1 MDFLKGK
8 KMKVKKCVCIVMDS
22 VGIGALPDAARF
34 GDEGSH
40 TLGHV
45 MEQTG
50 IKLTNLCKLGL
61 ANIEDCGL
69 PGRVDKPL
77 GCYAKAAE
85 KFDGKDT
92 TGGHWEMAGLVLD
105 RPFPTFPNGFPKE
118 LMAQFEAA
126 IGRKTLG
133 NRAASGTKIIQE
145 LGDEH
150 MRTGYPI
157 VYTSADSVFQIAAHE
172 QVIPPEELYEICHTA
187 RKLLQGPWRVGRV
200 IARPFIGQSGQ
211 YVRTER
217 RRDFSVKP
225 PEDTM
230 LDVLKKNGFETVGI
244 GKIEDIFAQQGLTDI
259 RHTTNNTDGIRATLA
274 AQKEAFSGLVFTN
287 LVDFD
292 MLYGHRND
300 VKGYA
305 EALLEFDSALPEIIR
320 ALGPEDLLIITA
332 DHGCDPTTPS
342 TDHSRE
348 YVPIVCTGPR
358 LGRGVDLGIRD
369 TFADISATILDF
381 FGLPP
386 MAHGT
391 SFYAKIR

>member
-8 KMKVKKCVCIVMDS
+8 KMKAKKCVCIVMDS
-22 VGIGALPDAARF
+22 VGIGALPDAACF

-61 ANIEDCGL
+61 ANIEGCGL
-69 PGRVDKPL
+69 PGRVDNHL
-77 GCYAKAAE
+77 GCYGKAAE

-150 MRTGYPI
+150 VKTGHPI

-244 GKIEDIFAQQGLTDI
+244 GKIEDIFAQKGLTDI
-259 RHTTNNTDGIRATLA
+259 RHTTNNTDGIRATLV
-274 AQKEAFSGLVFTN
+274 AQKQAFSGLVFTN

-305 EALLEFDSALPEIIR
+305 EALLEFDSALPKIIR

-358 LGRGVDLGIRD
+358 FGRGVDLGIRD

>member
-8 KMKVKKCVCIVMDS
+8 KMKVKKCVCIVLDS

-133 NRAASGTKIIQE
+133 NRAARRKNY
-145 LGDEH
+145 
-150 MRTGYPI
+150 MK
-157 VYTSADSVFQIAAHE
+157 SAIRRASF
-172 QVIPPEELYEICHTA
+172 C
-187 RKLLQGPWRVGRV
+187 RGPG
-200 IARPFIGQSGQ
+200 G
-211 YVRTER
+211 
-217 RRDFSVKP
+217 
-225 PEDTM
+225 
-230 LDVLKKNGFETVGI
+230 
-244 GKIEDIFAQQGLTDI
+244 
-259 RHTTNNTDGIRATLA
+259 
-274 AQKEAFSGLVFTN
+274 
-287 LVDFD
+287 
-292 MLYGHRND
+292 
-300 VKGYA
+300 
-305 EALLEFDSALPEIIR
+305 
-320 ALGPEDLLIITA
+320 
-332 DHGCDPTTPS
+332 
-342 TDHSRE
+342 
-348 YVPIVCTGPR
+348 
-358 LGRGVDLGIRD
+358 
-369 TFADISATILDF
+369 
-381 FGLPP
+381 
-386 MAHGT
+386 
-391 SFYAKIR
+391 